1 MGIVP
6 GVGTISVDG
15 VATGLST
22 SSLLD
27 ELVKVVSGPKI
38 QIQKKITQYETL
50 ASLYTT
56 LNSRLTAVD
65 TALEAIEDTDDF
77 RAFTTTT
84 TDDSLT
90 VTAEGDAIAG
100 SYDVTVTQ
108 LAKAQIDTFQVG
120 STTEWE
126 TTTEAIFSGSG
137 TITLSVS
144 GTDTDITVDAST
156 SLSDLASDI
165 NDIDGVSAY
174 IVQTKDADSHS
185 GGVDAFTLVI
195 QADDAGEYSSGT
207 AGARIEISDDLSDS
221 LSLNNVQAA
230 SNAIV
235 DISGVTVESESNTIT
250 AIDGLTIK
258 ATEEGV
264 TSTVTV
270 ALDSSAMADK
280 VQTFVTAYNSVVSF
294 ISTNS
299 NFSSSGTNQES
310 VTMGAFV
317 GESAPRMILQR
328 LSSLISKDYA
338 SDLSLSSAT
347 DRTTLAQMGISTQ
360 QSGLLSF
367 SATEFKDSLA
377 DFQDDVELLFSDTTG
392 SFSARMRE
400 QLDSFID
407 PLTGTLQD
415 INEVLD
421 NEVENLEDA
430 LEY

>member
-1 MGIVP
+1 
-6 GVGTISVDG
+6 
-15 VATGLST
+15 
-22 SSLLD
+22 
-27 ELVKVVSGPKI
+27 
-38 QIQKKITQYETL
+38 
-50 ASLYTT
+50 
-56 LNSRLTAVD
+56 
-65 TALEAIEDTDDF
+65 
-77 RAFTTTT
+77 
-84 TDDSLT
+84 
-90 VTAEGDAIAG
+90 
-100 SYDVTVTQ
+100 
-108 LAKAQIDTFQVG
+108 
-120 STTEWE
+120 
-126 TTTEAIFSGSG
+126 
-137 TITLSVS
+137 LSVS

-299 NFSSSGTNQES
+299 NFSSSGINQES

-430 LEY
+430 LEYQETRLTKYRNRLQLQFNQLETLTSAFSSTGSFLTSFFAPEKK